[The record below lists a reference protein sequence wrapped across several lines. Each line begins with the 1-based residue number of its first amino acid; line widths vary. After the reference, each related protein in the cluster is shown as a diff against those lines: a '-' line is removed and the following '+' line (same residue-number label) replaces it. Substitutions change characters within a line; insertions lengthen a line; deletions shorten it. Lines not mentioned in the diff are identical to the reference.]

1 MPRSNSNL
9 LAQTQLP
16 DRQNAPDYGDLYG
29 AVNQGAFAAL
39 IVLIG
44 IALIGGRFLNKL
56 VDRLIQAP
64 WLASIPDRLEDVKAL
79 PDQVSA
85 IATQLQDIEKQIDD
99 LVESDREKAEHMRA
113 ALTQVLSAIE
123 QIRREV
129 SSK

>member
-1 MPRSNSNL
+1 MYNQNL
-9 LAQTQLP
+9 LAQTQQP
-16 DRQNAPDYGDLYG
+16 DRQSAPNYNDLYG

-39 IVLIG
+39 IVIVGL
-44 IALIGGRFLNKL
+44 ALYGGRFLNKL

-64 WLASIPDRLEDVKAL
+64 WLATIPDRLEDVKAL

-85 IATQLQDIEKQIDD
+85 IATQLHEIERQIDD
-99 LVESDREKAEHMRA
+99 LVESDREKAEHMRS

>member
-1 MPRSNSNL
+1 MYHQNL
-9 LAQTQLP
+9 LAQTQQP
-16 DRQNAPDYGDLYG
+16 DRQNTPSYNDLYG

-39 IVLIG
+39 IVIVGL
-44 IALIGGRFLNKL
+44 ALYGGRFLNKL

-64 WLASIPDRLEDVKAL
+64 WLATIPDRLEDVKAL

-85 IATQLQDIEKQIDD
+85 IATQLHEIERQIDD
-99 LVESDREKAEHMRA
+99 LVESDREKAEHMRS

>member
-1 MPRSNSNL
+1 MYHQNL
-9 LAQTQLP
+9 LAQTQQP
-16 DRQNAPDYGDLYG
+16 DRQNVPNYNDLYG

-39 IVLIG
+39 IVIVGL
-44 IALIGGRFLNKL
+44 ALYGGRFLNKL

-64 WLASIPDRLEDVKAL
+64 WLATIPDRLEDVKAL

-85 IATQLQDIEKQIDD
+85 IATQLHEIERQIDD
-99 LVESDREKAEHMRA
+99 LVESDREKAEHMRSV
-113 ALTQVLSAIE
+113 LTQVLSAIE